1 MQHSRKLVTFD
12 WAMKKIL
19 RHKAN
24 FGILEGLLSELLRR
38 DVKIKEIL
46 EGESNQEKEKDKFNR
61 VDVLAKLDGEE
72 LVIIEVQNTWE
83 GDYFQRM
90 LYGVSKSISEHIAL
104 GEAYQKV
111 KKVISVNIVYFDLG
125 QGGDYVYHGST
136 EFRGLHRPTD
146 ILGLSEKQRLSFGM
160 DTVAEIFPEYWVIQ
174 VEEFNDITKDGLD
187 EWIYFFKHAAIKK
200 GFKAKGLA
208 EANEKLEVMRLP
220 EKDQRAYKRYLESL
234 MDDASFAFTVK
245 MEIDAGIAATLE
257 PAIEAAVE
265 VAVEVANAKKDKER
279 QAALEAKEMEKQAA
293 LLEKE
298 REILAGNVKRLADK
312 GKSIEDIADILDIT
326 LETVDRMLGH
336 P

>member
-1 MQHSRKLVTFD
+1 
-12 WAMKKIL
+12 MKKIL

-46 EGESNQEKEKDKFNR
+46 EGESNQEREKDKFNR
-61 VDVLAKLDGEE
+61 VDILAKLDGEE

-104 GEAYQKV
+104 GVPYREV

-136 EFRGLHRPTD
+136 EFRGLHRPSD
-146 ILGLSEKQRLSFGM
+146 ILGLSEKQKMSFGM
-160 DTVAEIFPEYWVIQ
+160 DSVSEIFPEYWVIQ
-174 VEEFNDITKDGLD
+174 VEEFNDVTKDGLD

-220 EKDQRAYKRYLESL
+220 EKEQKAYKWYLESL
-234 MDDASFAFTVK
+234 MDDASFALTVK

-265 VAVEVANAKKDKER
+265 VAVEAANAKKDEENR
-279 QAALEAKEMEKQAA
+279 AALIAKELEIQA
-293 LLEKE
+293 K
-298 REILAGNVKRLADK
+298 NVARLASK
-312 GKSIEDIADILDIT
+312 GNSAAEIADILDVD
-326 LETVDRMLGH
+326 LQTVQRLLGQL
-336 P
+336 